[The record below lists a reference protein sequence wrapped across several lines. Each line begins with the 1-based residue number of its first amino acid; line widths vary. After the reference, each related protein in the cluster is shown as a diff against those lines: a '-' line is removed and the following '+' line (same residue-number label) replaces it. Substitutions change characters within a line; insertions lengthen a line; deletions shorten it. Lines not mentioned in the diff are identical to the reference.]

1 MIKVLR
7 ARVKRRR
14 ILGGTQMIDE
24 KAWLIDE
31 IM

>member
-7 ARVKRRR
+7 DRVKRRR
-14 ILGGTQMIDE
+14 ILGGTQKIDE
-24 KAWLIDE
+24 KEWLIDE